1 MVESYLLW
9 HVRRGD
15 KKCSLSRYIGYVM
28 VNPRLK
34 EIEIV
39 GIREA
44 SSQELVPRSS
54 CSWSKSVG
62 MELSP
67 YSWSTKGMGMIHY
80 INSKLFFV
88 LFFIFINWSIM
99 KQIFF
104 H

>member
-15 KKCSLSRYIGYVM
+15 KKFRLSRYIGYVM

-44 SSQELVPRSS
+44 SFQELVPRSI

-62 MELSP
+62 MDLP
-67 YSWSTKGMGMIHY
+67 P
-80 INSKLFFV
+80 
-88 LFFIFINWSIM
+88 
-99 KQIFF
+99 
-104 H
+104 